1 MTNTVRRFGSGRAAI
16 NSSSEESVSQVTLDY
31 RRAMGMVASTE
42 PDLMSIRDRA
52 AEMKK
57 VMKVPDYNVSSER
70 LTVSLR
76 TRPEQIKKGDHPIEV
91 MAKAERARSD
101 PYAKLTD
108 N

>member
-1 MTNTVRRFGSGRAAI
+1 
-16 NSSSEESVSQVTLDY
+16 
-31 RRAMGMVASTE
+31 MVASTE

-108 N
+108 NQVLITNLPTVETQELASEKSVSDFLIKNVHQDL